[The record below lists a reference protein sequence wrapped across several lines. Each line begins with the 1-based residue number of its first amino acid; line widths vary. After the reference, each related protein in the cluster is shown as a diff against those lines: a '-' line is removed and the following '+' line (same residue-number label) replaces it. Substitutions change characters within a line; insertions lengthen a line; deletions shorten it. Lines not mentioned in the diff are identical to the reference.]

1 MRTQSAAYSRYV
13 FASLIVSASSGPSPE
28 DNALWRGAVRSGF
41 VVVTTAFSGTKSAW
55 REFTKEI
62 TDLGP
67 SSMASADEYY
77 EYVEQ
82 CIALAS
88 KCLHP
93 GDRVRLLQMA
103 KAWRELAEK
112 LYAIH
117 SNPAATSRSNPA
129 AEDSA

>member
-1 MRTQSAAYSRYV
+1 
-13 FASLIVSASSGPSPE
+13 
-28 DNALWRGAVRSGF
+28 
-41 VVVTTAFSGTKSAW
+41 
-55 REFTKEI
+55 
-62 TDLGP
+62 
-67 SSMASADEYY
+67 MASADEYY

-93 GDRVRLLQMA
+93 GDRARLLQMA

-112 LYAIH
+112 LHARH
-117 SNPAATSRSNPA
+117 SNPAPTGRSNPA

>member
-1 MRTQSAAYSRYV
+1 VARPRSERFRSR
-13 FASLIVSASSGPSPE
+13 
-28 DNALWRGAVRSGF
+28 DNSIFGNKKRMER
-41 VVVTTAFSGTKSAW
+41 
-55 REFTKEI
+55 FTKEI
-62 TDLGP
+62 IDLGP
-67 SSMASADEYY
+67 SLMASADEYY

-112 LYAIH
+112 LYASQ

>member
-1 MRTQSAAYSRYV
+1 
-13 FASLIVSASSGPSPE
+13 
-28 DNALWRGAVRSGF
+28 
-41 VVVTTAFSGTKSAW
+41 
-55 REFTKEI
+55 
-62 TDLGP
+62 
-67 SSMASADEYY
+67 MASADEYY

-93 GDRVRLLQMA
+93 GDRARLLQMA

-117 SNPAATSRSNPA
+117 NNPAATSRSSPA

>member
-1 MRTQSAAYSRYV
+1 
-13 FASLIVSASSGPSPE
+13 
-28 DNALWRGAVRSGF
+28 
-41 VVVTTAFSGTKSAW
+41 
-55 REFTKEI
+55 
-62 TDLGP
+62 
-67 SSMASADEYY
+67 MASADEYY

-93 GDRVRLLQMA
+93 GDRARLLQMA
-103 KAWRELAEK
+103 KSWRELAEK
-112 LYAIH
+112 LYASN